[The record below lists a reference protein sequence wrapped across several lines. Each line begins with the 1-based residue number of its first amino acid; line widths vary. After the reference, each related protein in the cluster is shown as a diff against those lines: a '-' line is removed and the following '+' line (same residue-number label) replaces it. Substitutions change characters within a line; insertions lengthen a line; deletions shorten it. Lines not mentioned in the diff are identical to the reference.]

1 MAGEFPQ
8 GEAVLDAAAEPDQP
22 VEGGDDEMSE
32 EIIEEL
38 AAIAEAE
45 QLATVERELATERAE
60 TRAAVARYREAVLAA
75 EPELP
80 PELVSGETLE
90 ELEGSLESAR
100 RAVAQI
106 RERLS
111 VQSEGERGFP
121 VGAPAR
127 SGVAVGAAMTPAEKI
142 AYGLEQSARA
152 S

>member
-1 MAGEFPQ
+1 
-8 GEAVLDAAAEPDQP
+8 
-22 VEGGDDEMSE
+22 MSE
-32 EIIEEL
+32 ETIEEL

-45 QLATVERELATERAE
+45 ATTAEAEQAAEAEQLAAVERELATERAQ
-60 TRAAVARYREAVLAA
+60 TRAAVARCREAVLAA

-127 SGVAVGAAMTPAEKI
+127 SDLLPPFVPLPKLEQVRTGTGASRPGVSGCGVASGA
-142 AYGLEQSARA
+142 GGR
-152 S
+152 

>member
-1 MAGEFPQ
+1 MAGEFSQ
-8 GEAVLDAAAEPDQP
+8 GEAGLDAAVEPDQP
-22 VEGGDDEMSE
+22 VDGDGDEMSE
-32 EIIEEL
+32 ETVEEL
-38 AAIAEAE
+38 AAMAEAE
-45 QLATVERELATERAE
+45 QLAVAQRELATERAQ

-111 VQSEGERGFP
+111 VESEGERGFP

-127 SGVAVGAAMTPAEKI
+127 GAAPVASSMTPAEKI
-142 AYGLEQSARA
+142 AYGLEQRVQTS
-152 S
+152 